1 MVYESITVRIE
12 LFLWSCVVCEGIQS
26 GVGSSCR
33 VRQKKATFAYVAHNI
48 TFEWGRGSSV
58 VTVLS
63 VIAFSLHL
71 VPRKEAGYFEVVWSR
86 VLGSGLTGIR
96 RAMTAAVEFNCA
108 PQVKSRTTF
117 RSYAVAGTSIGG

>member
-1 MVYESITVRIE
+1 M
-12 LFLWSCVVCEGIQS
+12 CGIL
-26 GVGSSCR
+26 
-33 VRQKKATFAYVAHNI
+33 TN
-48 TFEWGRGSSV
+48 GSSV